1 MSLGP
6 NRKIRASLASAI
18 ILLLVAFS
26 GWTLEVPG
34 LQPSADAIKNHA
46 RYLASDELTG
56 RGVDTPGIILA
67 RDYIAREFA
76 QYGLVPG
83 GDDGTYFQNF
93 EVATGVTVKQ
103 PSVLALDGGAPLPL
117 NEAWAPLGLSG
128 SGTVE
133 GELVFAGY
141 GITASEYGYDDYAG
155 IDVKGRIVLVLRYEP
170 PPARDKSP
178 FRKSFPHSN
187 HAALHTKATNARSH
201 GAAGMILL
209 DLNYAG
215 DEDKELLSTTN
226 TLWRGN
232 TNLLAAQVKRR
243 IVENWVKPRGISL
256 AELKERIDR
265 NERPASMPLGVRL
278 SLSVT
283 LEEVRRRTA
292 NVVGILPGAAGK
304 ENIVI
309 GAHYD
314 HLGLGHFGTP
324 DLRNT
329 GRIHPGA
336 DDNASGTTV
345 LLAVAQEL
353 SRTDPK
359 LPRAVVF
366 VGFSGEELGLHGSR
380 RYVER
385 PPFPLSATKAMLNLD
400 MVGRL
405 REDRLTV
412 FGARSARELSAIV
425 NEEARRIGLEITE
438 ADGVGR
444 SDHMS
449 FYSKQIPSVHFFT
462 GIHADYHRPS
472 DTWDKLNTDGMVK
485 IAGLVSAAAKR
496 IAISREPLAFVS
508 LPGRPASQEVSSRGY
523 GAYLGTI
530 PDFSSHAE
538 GVRLAGATE
547 GSPAALAGLREGD
560 VIVQFAGRQ
569 IQTLEDL
576 TAQLRSKQPGDAVEI
591 VVLRSGQTITLR
603 ATLRAR
609 S

>member
-1 MSLGP
+1 MSLGT
-6 NRKIRASLASAI
+6 NRKIRASLATAI
-18 ILLLVAFS
+18 FLSLVAFS

-34 LQPSADAIKNHA
+34 LQPSAEAIKNHA

-56 RGVDTPGIILA
+56 RGVDTPGITLA

-76 QYGLVPG
+76 QYGLMAG

-93 EVATGVTVKQ
+93 EIATGVTVKQ
-103 PSVLALDGGAPLPL
+103 PSVLAVDGGAPLPL
-117 NEAWAPLGLSG
+117 HEAWAPLGLSG

-133 GELVFAGY
+133 GEVVFAGY

-155 IDVKGRIVLVLRYEP
+155 IDVAGKIVLVLRYEP
-170 PPARDKSP
+170 PPAHDKSP
-178 FRKSFPHSN
+178 FRKSFPHSI
-187 HAALHTKATNARSH
+187 HAALRTKATNARNH

-209 DLNYAG
+209 DLNYSG

-226 TLWRGN
+226 TLWRSN
-232 TNLLAAQVKRR
+232 TNLLAAQAKRR

-256 AELKERIDR
+256 SELKERIDR
-265 NERPASMPLGVRL
+265 NERPASVRL
-278 SLSVT
+278 GIRVSLSVT
-283 LEEVRRRTA
+283 LEEIRRRTA
-292 NVVGILPGAAGK
+292 NVVGILPGAAGN

-324 DLRNT
+324 DLRNA

-345 LLAVAQEL
+345 LLAVAREL
-353 SRTDPK
+353 SRMDPK
-359 LPRAVVF
+359 LPRTVVF

-405 REDRLTV
+405 RQDRLTV
-412 FGARSARELSAIV
+412 FGARSARELSAMV

-462 GIHADYHRPS
+462 GTHADYHRPS

-485 IAGLVSAAAKR
+485 IAGLVSATAKR

-508 LPGRPASQEVSSRGY
+508 LPGRPASAEVSSRGY

-530 PDFSSHAE
+530 PDFSGHTE

-547 GSPAALAGLREGD
+547 GSPAAIAGLREGD

-569 IQTLEDL
+569 IQSLEDL
-576 TAQLRSKQPGDAVEI
+576 TAQLRSKKPGDAVEI
-591 VVLRSGQTITLR
+591 VVLRSGQTITLK